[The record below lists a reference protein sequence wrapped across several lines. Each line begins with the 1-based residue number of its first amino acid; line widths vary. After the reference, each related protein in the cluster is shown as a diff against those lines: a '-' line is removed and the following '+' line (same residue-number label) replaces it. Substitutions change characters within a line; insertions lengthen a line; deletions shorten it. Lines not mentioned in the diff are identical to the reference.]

1 MERKVPSTASDEI
14 GLYLQTM
21 YSLLRTTAEVQIRSL
36 KEVHAA
42 MNSALHPHARDSFPD
57 TSAFIYSLLRL
68 PSCMVNVQRVVLA
81 QSPAV
86 FAMHGYPDVESW
98 QPVSA
103 RARRRRCYYDGK
115 ETLAI
120 FIASKT
126 DIEDV
131 IPLLTAY
138 QIEWNKINQFLKS
151 CPEDTIIRAGKG
163 YYDAFEELADILQMD
178 PEDLE
183 RFKTIWGDT
192 FTENIQRI
200 ARSPCD
206 FRVRLLSGSLSEYIR
221 ATRFW
226 WDNIEDQSPE
236 LLERP
241 VYFISS
247 NTHSIVNL
255 LTGFAI
261 QQREILEKY
270 LKNDG
275 DSDLQMEWEDIKER
289 NVPSNIGNFLY
300 YVMKKYQ
307 QTDEGKYLVDQQREY
322 EEACGIKRIP
332 SEHSFDVE
340 AQVIDLSK
348 LNSETIDKRLCPHDL
363 KWLKDSNALILNID
377 YPLGMAA
384 FNILNKVAEHVG
396 KVLGVYIMGKA
407 ATLNG
412 VHGDVM
418 IPTVVYDEHSRNTY
432 MFRNA
437 FSAFDV
443 TPYLVYGSVLDN
455 QKAVTV
461 LGTFIQNARVMDVIY
476 REGYT
481 DIEMEAGPY
490 LSSVYEMFRPK
501 RHPWNEIISLHR
513 VPFDVGI
520 LHYASDTPMSKGKNL
535 GAGTLSYYGID
546 STYATSL
553 AILRRI
559 FKLESER
566 LSSK

>member
-14 GLYLQTM
+14 GLYIQTM
-21 YSLLRTTAEVQIRSL
+21 YSLLRTTAEVLIRSL
-36 KEVHAA
+36 EEVHAS
-42 MNSALHPHARDSFPD
+42 MNSALHPHARDSYPD

-68 PSCMVNVQRVVLA
+68 PPCMVCVQRVVLA

-86 FAMHGYPDVESW
+86 FAMHGYPDIESW

-103 RARRRRCYYDGK
+103 RARRRRCYFDEK
-115 ETLAI
+115 ETMAV

-131 IPLLTAY
+131 IPLLTAF
-138 QIEWNKINQFLKS
+138 QIEWNKLNLALQGF
-151 CPEDTIIRAGKG
+151 PEEMIIKAGQNDP
-163 YYDAFEELADILQMD
+163 DALQQLSQALDMALD
-178 PEDLE
+178 DLE
-183 RFKTIWGDT
+183 RFKTIWGNS
-192 FTENIQRI
+192 FTENMQRI
-200 ARSPCD
+200 MNMRCD

-226 WDNIEDQSPE
+226 WDNIEDKVPG
-236 LLERP
+236 LLDRP
-241 VYFISS
+241 VYFVSS
-247 NTHSIVNL
+247 NTHSLINL

-261 QQREILEKY
+261 QQKDTLEQY
-270 LKNDG
+270 LEDDG
-275 DSDLQMEWEDIKER
+275 DPDLQVEWKDIKER

-300 YVMKKYQ
+300 YVLKKYQ
-307 QTDEGKYLVDQQREY
+307 QTTKGQHLIEEQRAFETT
-322 EEACGIKRIP
+322 CGITRIP

-340 AQVIDLSK
+340 AQIIDLSK
-348 LNSETIDKRLCPHDL
+348 LNIDTIDKRLCPQEL
-363 KWLKDSNALILNID
+363 GWLAKSDALIFNVD

-396 KVLGVYIMGKA
+396 RVLGVYIMGKA
-407 ATLNG
+407 ATFNG

-437 FSAFDV
+437 FSAADV

-490 LSSVYEMFRPK
+490 LSSIYEMFRPK

-513 VPFDVGI
+513 VPFDMGI

-535 GAGTLSYYGID
+535 GAGTLSYYGMD

-559 FKLESER
+559 FELESKR
-566 LSSK
+566 Y

>member
-36 KEVHAA
+36 EEVHAL
-42 MNSALHPHARDSFPD
+42 MNSALHPHARDSQPD

-68 PSCMVNVQRVVLA
+68 PPCMINVQRVVLA

-86 FAMHGYPDVESW
+86 FAMHGYADVEEW
-98 QPVSA
+98 QPVFA

-115 ETLAI
+115 QTLAV

-131 IPLLTAY
+131 IPLLTAF
-138 QIEWNKINQFLKS
+138 QIEWNKLNQSLQGFPVESIK
-151 CPEDTIIRAGKG
+151 RAGK
-163 YYDAFEELADILQMD
+163 DDVEAFQNLAKTLDMD
-178 PEDLE
+178 VEDLK
-183 RFKTIWGDT
+183 RFKSIWGET
-192 FTENIQRI
+192 FVENIKHI
-200 ARSPCD
+200 ADTHCD

-221 ATRFW
+221 AARFW
-226 WDNIEDQSPE
+226 WDHIEERCPE

-241 VYFISS
+241 VYFVSS
-247 NTHSIVNL
+247 NPHSLINL
-255 LTGFAI
+255 LTGFAFQKRDTLEAYI
-261 QQREILEKY
+261 QD
-270 LKNDG
+270 NG
-275 DSDLQMEWEDIKER
+275 DSDLQVEWEDIKER

-300 YVMKKYQ
+300 YVLKKYQ
-307 QTDEGKYLVDQQREY
+307 QTDEGRYLIEEQRAF
-322 EEACGIKRIP
+322 EETCGITRIP
-332 SEHSFDVE
+332 NIHSFDVE

-348 LNSETIDKRLCPHDL
+348 QNQDTIDRRLCPQDL
-363 KWLKDSNALILNID
+363 AWLKKSNAFILNID
-377 YPLGMAA
+377 YPLGLAA
-384 FNILNKVAEHVG
+384 FNILNKVSEHVG
-396 KVLGVYIMGKA
+396 EVLGVYIMGKA

-437 FSAFDV
+437 FSAADV

-535 GAGTLSYYGID
+535 GAGTLSYYGMD
-546 STYATSL
+546 STYASSL

-566 LSSK
+566 VCN

>member
-1 MERKVPSTASDEI
+1 MERKIPSTVSDEI
-14 GLYLQTM
+14 SLYMQTM

-36 KEVHAA
+36 EEVHAA
-42 MNSALHPHARDSFPD
+42 MNSALHPHARDPYPD

-68 PSCMVNVQRVVLA
+68 PPCMVCVKKVVLA

-86 FAMHGYPDVESW
+86 FAKHGYPDIENW

-103 RARRRRCYYDGK
+103 RARRRRCYYNGED
-115 ETLAI
+115 TLAV

-131 IPLLTAY
+131 IPLLTAF
-138 QIEWNKINQFLKS
+138 QIEWNKLNQALIHF
-151 CPEDTIIRAGKG
+151 PEEIIHQAAQGNNDAKISLANTLTIS
-163 YYDAFEELADILQMD
+163 L
-178 PEDLE
+178 EDLD
-183 RFKTIWGDT
+183 RLQQIWGDE
-192 FTENIQRI
+192 FDENFLRT
-200 ARSPCD
+200 AKERCD

-226 WDNIEDQSPE
+226 WDNIEKHNPDFY
-236 LLERP
+236 ERP
-241 VYFISS
+241 VYFVSS
-247 NTHSIVNL
+247 NPHSLPNL
-255 LTGFAI
+255 LTGFALLK
-261 QQREILEKY
+261 RPILEKY
-270 LKNDG
+270 LEDDG
-275 DSDLQMEWEDIKER
+275 DPDLRIEWQDIQAK
-289 NVPSNIGNFLY
+289 NVPSNIANFLY
-300 YVMKKYQ
+300 YVLKKYQ
-307 QTDEGKYLVDQQREY
+307 QTEKGKYLIQEQWDHEKS
-322 EEACGIKRIP
+322 CGITRIP

-348 LNSETIDKRLCPHDL
+348 LQPDSIDKRLCPGEWDFL
-363 KWLKDSNALILNID
+363 KRSNALILNID
-377 YPLGMAA
+377 YPLGLAA
-384 FNILNKVAEHVG
+384 FNILNKVAEHIG
-396 KVLGVYIMGKA
+396 EILGVYIMGKA

-412 VHGDVM
+412 ILGDVM
-418 IPTVVYDEHSRNTY
+418 IPTVVHDEHSHNTY

-437 FSAFDV
+437 FTAADV

-476 REGYT
+476 HEGYT

-513 VPFDVGI
+513 VPFDIGI

-535 GAGTLSYYGID
+535 GAGALSYHGMD
-546 STYATSL
+546 STYAASL

-559 FKLESER
+559 LHLESSR
-566 LSSK
+566 LI

>member
-21 YSLLRTTAEVQIRSL
+21 YSLLRTTAEVQVRSL
-36 KEVHAA
+36 EEVHAL
-42 MNSALHPHARDSFPD
+42 MNSALHPHARDSQPD

-68 PSCMVNVQRVVLA
+68 PPCMINVQRVVLA

-86 FAMHGYPDVESW
+86 FAMHGYADVEEW
-98 QPVSA
+98 QPVFA
-103 RARRRRCYYDGK
+103 RARRRRCYYDSK
-115 ETLAI
+115 ETLAV

-131 IPLLTAY
+131 IPLLTAF
-138 QIEWNKINQFLKS
+138 QIEWNKLNQSLQGFPL
-151 CPEDTIIRAGKG
+151 DTIKSAGN
-163 YYDAFEELADILQMD
+163 DDIEAFEFLAKTLDMD
-178 PEDLE
+178 VEDLK
-183 RFKTIWGDT
+183 RFKSIWSET
-192 FTENIQRI
+192 FADKIQHI
-200 ARSPCD
+200 AETRCD

-221 ATRFW
+221 AARFW
-226 WDNIEDQSPE
+226 WDHIEERCPE

-241 VYFISS
+241 VYFVSS
-247 NTHSIVNL
+247 NPHSLINL
-255 LTGFAI
+255 LTGFAFQKRDTLEAYI
-261 QQREILEKY
+261 QD
-270 LKNDG
+270 NG
-275 DSDLQMEWEDIKER
+275 DSDLQVEWEDIKER

-300 YVMKKYQ
+300 YVLKKYQ
-307 QTDEGKYLVDQQREY
+307 QTDEGKYLIEEQQTFDET
-322 EEACGIKRIP
+322 CGITRIP
-332 SEHSFDVE
+332 NIHSFDVE

-348 LNSETIDKRLCPHDL
+348 QNQDTIDRRLCPQDL
-363 KWLKDSNALILNID
+363 DWLKKSNALILNID
-377 YPLGMAA
+377 YPLGLAA
-384 FNILNKVAEHVG
+384 FNILNKVSEHVG
-396 KVLGVYIMGKA
+396 EVLGVYIMGKA

-437 FSAFDV
+437 FSAADV

-535 GAGTLSYYGID
+535 GAGTLSYYGMD
-546 STYATSL
+546 STYASSL

-566 LSSK
+566 LCN